1 MQQILP
7 RVHSFTGL
15 MVGRVYLIEDPSGL
29 TIIDAG
35 LGAAG
40 PKILEQLRAAGHQ
53 PSDVKRILITHAHP
67 DHVGGL
73 PALQKATGAQVWA
86 SPVERPVIEGK
97 TPIPRSSP
105 ENLAPW
111 QRLMRPPETI
121 LPPVTVDRELR
132 GGEILSEVMEGL
144 HVVDTPG
151 HAPGH
156 VSFWEPKRAVLFCG
170 DVLSRWLS
178 LSLPIAAFTVDMEE
192 NKRSVARLAELEPKT
207 ICFGHGQPLTQNA
220 PDALRAFARKL
231 KSG

>member
-7 RVHSFTGL
+7 RVYSFTGL

-29 TIIDAG
+29 TILDTGLASAG
-35 LGAAG
+35 S
-40 PKILEQLRAAGHQ
+40 KILEQLRKAGHQ

-73 PALQKATGAQVWA
+73 PALQQATGAQVWA
-86 SPVERPVIEGK
+86 SVGERPVIEGK
-97 TPIPRSSP
+97 TPIPRVSA
-105 ENLAPW
+105 ETLAPW
-111 QRLMRPPETI
+111 QRLMIPPNTT
-121 LPPVTVDRELR
+121 LPPVKVDRELR

-144 HVVDTPG
+144 HVIETPG

-156 VSFWEPKRAVLFCG
+156 ITFWEPKRAVMFCG

-192 NKRSVARLAELEPKT
+192 NKRSIARLAELEPKI
-207 ICFGHGQPLTQNA
+207 ICFGHGEPLTQNA

-231 KSG
+231 RR